1 MPSACQSSQYLA
13 RTMGIESG
21 FPRVQSCQLTH
32 TFVNKKIQETCTLK
46 ILSRILDI
54 TRSQASQAFPVA
66 NDFPDST
73 LIPSLFILTESSERE
88 REWFIPTHHQMGF
101 VEAAWQ
107 WTAIIVVSL
116 FLNRIQCRERY
127 GWSWQ
132 VIGLER
138 WVAGT
143 HLEAKGNKVHC
154 CSFSFRP

>member
-66 NDFPDST
+66 NDFPDTT

-88 REWFIPTHHQMGF
+88 RE
-101 VEAAWQ
+101 
-107 WTAIIVVSL
+107 
-116 FLNRIQCRERY
+116 
-127 GWSWQ
+127 
-132 VIGLER
+132 
-138 WVAGT
+138 
-143 HLEAKGNKVHC
+143 
-154 CSFSFRP
+154 